1 VMTGATRALTLL
13 NWISSAATG
22 DLTLIDFD
30 TGATTVLAENVSQI
44 VLQPPAE
51 TTGLSGDPLAPGLD
65 VAFVVHDLLDS
76 PYDGV
81 WVATLP

>member
-1 VMTGATRALTLL
+1 LL

-30 TGATTVLAENVSQI
+30 TGATTVLAENVSQV

-65 VAFVVHDLLDS
+65 VAFRGARSARLSVRRSLGRHAPVTARLC
-76 PYDGV
+76 
-81 WVATLP
+81 